1 MTAQANHDNTGETQ
15 IVHSQSST
23 GSDKIREVI
32 VEEPIA
38 IAFNGSSAAVMM
50 STPSDIRDLAY
61 GFALTEGYI
70 SSIQE
75 IESFEVIR
83 HDKGFEAQL
92 WVTENRAE
100 AIAARRRAMAGPVG
114 CGLCGIESL
123 EQVAKSLPNAPAR
136 LDLAQGEISKAMT
149 EISEWQPLKERTR
162 STHAA
167 GFYVPGKG
175 IIMAREDVGRHNAL
189 DKLVGALVQEG
200 VDTSKGAVVVT
211 SRISLELVQKCT
223 VLGSPLLIA
232 ASGPTSLA
240 IETARACGL
249 GLIGFCRGED
259 YEVFC

>member
-1 MTAQANHDNTGETQ
+1 MTAQINHDSTGVTQ
-15 IVHSQSST
+15 VVHSQPATVS
-23 GSDKIREVI
+23 GKIREVI

-50 STPSDIRDLAY
+50 GTPSDIRDLAY
-61 GFALTEGYI
+61 GFALTEGYV

-92 WVTENRAE
+92 WVTEDRAD

-123 EQVAKSLPNAPAR
+123 EQVAKSLPKAPAR
-136 LDLAQGEISKAMT
+136 LNLSPSEISKAMA
-149 EISEWQPLKERTR
+149 EISDWQPLKERTR

-167 GFYVPGKG
+167 GFYAPGKG

-200 VDTSKGAVVVT
+200 VDTSKGAVAVT
-211 SRISLELVQKCT
+211 SRISLELVQKCA

-259 YEVFC
+259 YEIFC